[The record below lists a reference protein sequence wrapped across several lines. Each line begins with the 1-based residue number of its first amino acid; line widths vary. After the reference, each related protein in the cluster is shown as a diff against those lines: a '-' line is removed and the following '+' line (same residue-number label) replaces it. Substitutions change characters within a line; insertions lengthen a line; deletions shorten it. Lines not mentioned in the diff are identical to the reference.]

1 MSRLLF
7 IPSVFYFS
15 VTYLNGVL
23 CVVEMDS
30 AKQRI
35 RAAAARQ
42 KEERKNKE
50 AAGEASSTPKVVAKA
65 TKRKPDGDDS
75 RPLKKAA
82 VTPRDEPL
90 KEKSLPKPS
99 HGAGKGVMTSA
110 GPVSEGPCRL
120 LTHKDYA
127 VGEVGS
133 LIKPTDIEPCDQV
146 GTEELGASAL
156 FDLTRVCLLKF
167 CLGKL
172 CFALVYFST
181 DGCVFL
187 GLGSCQGPSRSLCGE
202 GGGRHSSPQSQ

>member
-1 MSRLLF
+1 
-7 IPSVFYFS
+7 
-15 VTYLNGVL
+15 
-23 CVVEMDS
+23 MDS

-50 AAGEASSTPKVVAKA
+50 AAGEASSTPKVVAKV
-65 TKRKPDGDDS
+65 TKRKPDGGDS
-75 RPLKKAA
+75 RPTKKVA

-90 KEKSLPKPS
+90 KEKSPPKPS
-99 HGAGKGVMTSA
+99 HGAGKGVMTST

-181 DGCVFL
+181 DGYVFL
-187 GLGSCQGPSRSLCGE
+187 GLGACQGPSRSLCGE
-202 GGGRHSSPQSQ
+202 GGGRHSSSQS